1 MLGGSIIPCFLQFLL
16 LITSTVS
23 GDMEVPNS
31 QSPAAD
37 HDHLQVTS
45 VTVAETD
52 GGAYYTWLDSDTSSS
67 PVLDQS
73 KIGAGKLVLHPRG
86 FALPHY
92 AADSYKI
99 GFVIQGIYITIFFYK
114 SNYFF
119 I

>member
-1 MLGGSIIPCFLQFLL
+1 MLGGSIIPCFFQFLL
-16 LITSTVS
+16 LITGTVS
-23 GDMEVPNS
+23 GDTEVPN
-31 QSPAAD
+31 SPAAD
-37 HDHLQVTS
+37 HDHLQVKS

-92 AADSYKI
+92 ADSYKI
-99 GFVIQGIYITIFFYK
+99 GFVIQGTYIYIYMLK
-114 SNYFF
+114 SHIARSSY
-119 I
+119 